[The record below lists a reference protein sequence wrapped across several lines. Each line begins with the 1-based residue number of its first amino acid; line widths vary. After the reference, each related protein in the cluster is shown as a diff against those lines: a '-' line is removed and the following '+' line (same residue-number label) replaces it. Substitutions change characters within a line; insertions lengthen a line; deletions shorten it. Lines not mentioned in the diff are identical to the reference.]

1 MCTNQADIQ
10 TDLARIAWNVLQRI
24 SSKNMWGIK
33 LYAANNTYLL
43 SKKKV
48 KWVCNV
54 SQQQQI

>member
-1 MCTNQADIQ
+1 MHQPDGW
-10 TDLARIAWNVLQRI
+10 TDMASITWNVILRL

-33 LYAANNTYLL
+33 LYAANSTYLL